1 VPPPK
6 HTKVTVKSQGPITT
20 LDDRSEEALYST
32 RVRAD
37 ALSRFLN
44 PGPAPRVP
52 DGELLSRQDRAHL
65 GDDLHD
71 WTMRDLI
78 HRAVH
83 MNDPLAR
90 ADLASSVCW
99 MLNQGLPIRDS
110 VREWLSFVLRQLMI
124 RDQIPHLAKGN
135 AIKSTSSFVREL
147 AEFMRDLPPNEPVT
161 KRLESASRTL
171 NVSFGKARAAYY
183 SDDFKR
189 WARFA
194 RVAPRAGDF
203 VGLEQVEKRMELVR
217 AERQRQRK
225 ARGLPDLD

>member
-1 VPPPK
+1 
-6 HTKVTVKSQGPITT
+6 
-20 LDDRSEEALYST
+20 
-32 RVRAD
+32 
-37 ALSRFLN
+37 
-44 PGPAPRVP
+44 
-52 DGELLSRQDRAHL
+52 
-65 GDDLHD
+65 
-71 WTMRDLI
+71 MRDLI

-83 MNDPLAR
+83 TNDPRAR
-90 ADLASSVCW
+90 TDLASSVSW

-110 VREWLSFVLRQLMI
+110 VREWLSFRA
-124 RDQIPHLAKGN
+124 H
-135 AIKSTSSFVREL
+135 AIKDPRSDTAPGQRQCDQEHSSFVREL